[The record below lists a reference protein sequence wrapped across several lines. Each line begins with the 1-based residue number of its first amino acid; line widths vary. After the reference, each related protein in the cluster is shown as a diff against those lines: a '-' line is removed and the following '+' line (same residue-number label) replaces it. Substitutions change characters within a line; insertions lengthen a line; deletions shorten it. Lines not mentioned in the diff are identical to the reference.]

1 MIRRPIPHV
10 DRRANFPQC
19 AASVWSNLTCH
30 IAQRIRRVAPV
41 CTTVAPRVHT
51 TNITSIV
58 SFVASRHVHVGDSY
72 RDNVLLTSNNAR
84 VDTGRCCCEAVVT
97 PPPIGGRGAEYCDEC
112 VCLSVCPSVRVCI
125 GLIASQVRNAAVGRR
140 VQHGARR
147 YRSIDRYLLQSAD
160 AGAQQ

>member
-1 MIRRPIPHV
+1 
-10 DRRANFPQC
+10 
-19 AASVWSNLTCH
+19 
-30 IAQRIRRVAPV
+30 
-41 CTTVAPRVHT
+41 
-51 TNITSIV
+51 
-58 SFVASRHVHVGDSY
+58 VHVGDSY

-97 PPPIGGRGAEYCDEC
+97 PPPIGGRGRSIVTSVS
-112 VCLSVCPSVRVCI
+112 VCLSVRVCI

-140 VQHGARR
+140 LQHGARS